1 MITSFYCIFYE
12 YWMPTSSADFATIEK
27 INLDIKGNVFASEK
41 PGLGISLDENWIKDN
56 IVDKIKIF

>member
-1 MITSFYCIFYE
+1 MTKPG
-12 YWMPTSSADFATIEK
+12 WVLEK
-27 INLDIKGNVFASEK
+27 INLDSKGNVIASEK